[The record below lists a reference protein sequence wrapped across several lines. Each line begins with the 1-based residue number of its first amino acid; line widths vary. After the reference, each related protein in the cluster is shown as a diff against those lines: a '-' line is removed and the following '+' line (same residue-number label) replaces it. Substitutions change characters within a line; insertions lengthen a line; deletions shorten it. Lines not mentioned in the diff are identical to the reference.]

1 MENLNDFIFNEI
13 GVIEEKVDHPLII
26 TEPFANPDYSR

>member
-1 MENLNDFIFNEI
+1 MENLNDFIFSEI

-26 TEPFANPDYSR
+26 SEPFANPDYSR